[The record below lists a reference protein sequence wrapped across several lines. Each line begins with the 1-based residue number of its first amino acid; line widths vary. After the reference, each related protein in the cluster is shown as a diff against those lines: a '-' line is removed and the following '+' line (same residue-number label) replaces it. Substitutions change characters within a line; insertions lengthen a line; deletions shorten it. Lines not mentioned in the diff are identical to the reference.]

1 MGDDTDANRAQQER
15 DELERRVRAGAWL
28 KAGAVAK
35 LLGAGR
41 TTIHNMLINDEIR
54 YRRTPRGT
62 QRECDPRDVIRLL
75 DAQRPTRGDDAEPG
89 E

>member
-1 MGDDTDANRAQQER
+1 MGDNADVERERQER
-15 DELERRVRAGAWL
+15 DDLERRVRAGAWL
-28 KAGAVAK
+28 KSGAVAK

-41 TTIHNMLINDEIR
+41 TTIHNMLKNGEIR

-75 DAQRPTRGDDAEPG
+75 DEQRKIVGDDSPAVE
-89 E
+89 